1 MQDDTQTRARRQGG
15 RQGGRRGA
23 DDPGVARPVGAA
35 QRPRLTRVDVFRLI
49 LAAYKTAFPYF
60 LLFILVMLIV
70 TWLLTEF
77 AFKP

>member
-1 MQDDTQTRARRQGG
+1 MHDDTETRARHGDAGDDRVRGG
-15 RQGGRRGA
+15 VG
-23 DDPGVARPVGAA
+23 PVGAT

-49 LAAYKTAFPYF
+49 LAAYKTAFPHF

-77 AFKP
+77 AFRP

>member
-1 MQDDTQTRARRQGG
+1 MQDDSDTRSRHD
-15 RQGGRRGA
+15 GA
-23 DDPGVARPVGAA
+23 GDPGVRGVARPLGSAE
-35 QRPRLTRVDVFRLI
+35 RPRLTRIDVFRLI

-77 AFKP
+77 AFQP